1 MIELRTYQRETG
13 VTKQDINDLTY
24 DIVGAAI
31 EVHKELGPGL
41 LESVYHSCMK
51 QELKYRKLNFAS
63 EMPVKIQYKGVI
75 VDSDMRCDLVVEDK
89 VVVELKA
96 VESVPPVFE
105 AQLLTYM
112 KLLKLPKGILFNFA
126 CKNIFQ
132 EGQRTYVN
140 EFFRRLPDA

>member
-1 MIELRTYQRETG
+1 M
-13 VTKQDINDLTY
+13 
-24 DIVGAAI
+24 
-31 EVHKELGPGL
+31 HKELGPGL

>member
-1 MIELRTYQRETG
+1 M
-13 VTKQDINDLTY
+13 
-24 DIVGAAI
+24 
-31 EVHKELGPGL
+31 HKELGPGL

-63 EMPVKIQYKGVI
+63 EMPVKVQYKGVI

-112 KLLKLPKGILFNFA
+112 KLLKLPKGILFNFT

-132 EGQRTYVN
+132 EGQRTFVN
-140 EFFRRLPDA
+140 ELFRRLPDA

>member
-1 MIELRTYQRETG
+1 
-13 VTKQDINDLTY
+13 VTKQEINDLTY

-51 QELKYRKLNFAS
+51 QELRYRKLNFAS
-63 EMPVKIQYKGVI
+63 ELPVKVQYKGVI
-75 VDSDMRCDLVVEDK
+75 VDSDMRCDLVVEDR

-112 KLLKLPKGILFNFA
+112 KLLKKPKGILFNFT

-132 EGQRTYVN
+132 EGQRTFVN
-140 EFFRRLPDA
+140 ELYRRLPDA